1 MAKTCLLWLC
11 CLILGSTQANLEPL
25 SNDSAAVKV
34 SKCCEIDA
42 LLVET
47 APGRRDC
54 KKRSDLLHIDL
65 RLARSTWGP
74 AFYDNGREVLG
85 PKSMVLQTGVPKCDF
100 EGEFKILGK
109 FDVHGMSHPTL
120 KPLIDLF
127 RR

>member
-1 MAKTCLLWLC
+1 MIAKRKTYLFWLFW
-11 CLILGSTQANLEPL
+11 IWGTTQANLEPL
-25 SNDSAAVKV
+25 SNDSAVKV

-85 PKSMVLQTGVPKCDF
+85 PKSMVLQTGVPKCNF
-100 EGEFKILGK
+100 EGKFRILGK
-109 FDVHGMSHPTL
+109 FGYYESSNL
-120 KPLIDLF
+120 KTTN
-127 RR
+127 

>member
-1 MAKTCLLWLC
+1 MQKTWLFWLW
-11 CLILGSTQANLEPL
+11 CLILGTQANLEPL
-25 SNDSAAVKV
+25 NNDSVPVKV

-85 PKSMVLQTGVPKCDF
+85 PKSMVLQTGVPKCNF
-100 EGEFKILGK
+100 EGKFRILGK
-109 FDVHGMSHPTL
+109 FGYYESSNL
-120 KPLIDLF
+120 KTTN
-127 RR
+127 

>member
-1 MAKTCLLWLC
+1 MAKLFRLFWLGCLF
-11 CLILGSTQANLEPL
+11 LGTTQANLEPL
-25 SNDSAAVKV
+25 SNDSVPIKV

-74 AFYDNGREVLG
+74 AFYENGREVLG
-85 PKSMVLQTGVPKCDF
+85 PKSMALLTGVPKCDF
-100 EGEFKILGK
+100 EGKKVFSRKVLS
-109 FDVHGMSHPTL
+109 MSHPSRKTTNC
-120 KPLIDLF
+120 IF
-127 RR
+127 I

>member
-1 MAKTCLLWLC
+1 M
-11 CLILGSTQANLEPL
+11 
-25 SNDSAAVKV
+25 
-34 SKCCEIDA
+34 
-42 LLVET
+42 ET

-100 EGEFKILGK
+100 EGEFKK
-109 FDVHGMSHPTL
+109 FLESLMCIMSHPTL